1 MSPHFFLQV
10 QLNEWFES
18 LIANPSGVRSLAD
31 LIKFNEDNP
40 ELETPSQ
47 FQSQSMFVYFILAIS
62 CQTNLSLPV

>member
-40 ELETPSQ
+40 ELETPP
-47 FQSQSMFVYFILAIS
+47 
-62 CQTNLSLPV
+62 PVSVSIHVCLLHTGHFMSN